1 MSRIAI
7 IAAMPGELKPFLD
20 ANAKEGRAHEKRGS
34 VDLWRLTWPEQGEW
48 IAACAGA
55 GVAAA
60 TRAFAEVEA
69 GGALDAVISIGW
81 AGALRPE
88 LLPGQAYCAAGVI
101 DARTGERFTT
111 SGCSE
116 SPDALK
122 GHGFSRAAEAQRSDA
137 ALAAEGMCVIEN
149 TSPQG
154 LKPKTSWVHRV
165 ARLKSCPFK
174 TLESLEQRESLA
186 QRSFSADSKA
196 VPFQSDLWVVTTP
209 RVADAAEKQ
218 RLASTYGA
226 ALVEME
232 AAAIARLAQMREIPF
247 YCVKGVSDG
256 YCDKLP
262 DFNRFISVDGR
273 FRLAAFVLFAA
284 LRPQHWIPLMRM
296 GENSKNAARRIA
308 ERVLGILNEEG
319 HIKKTND

>member
-1 MSRIAI
+1 MSRIGL
-7 IAAMPGELKPFLD
+7 IAAMPGELKPLT
-20 ANAKEGRAHEKRGS
+20 RGWQHTRS
-34 VDLWRLTWPEQGEW
+34 NGVDLWRQPHDGGEW

-69 GGALDAVISIGW
+69 YGPLDAVISIGW

-88 LLPGQAYCAAGVI
+88 LLPGQAYCAVGVL
-101 DARTGERFTT
+101 DARTGERFETF
-111 SGCSE
+111 GCLE
-116 SPDALK
+116 STEALK
-122 GHGFSRAAEAQRSDA
+122 GHGFIRAAETQKNDA

-154 LKPKTSWVHRV
+154 LKPKTSWAHRV

-186 QRSFSADSKA
+186 QRSFSAASKA
-196 VPFQSDLWVVTTP
+196 VPFQGNLWVVTTP

-218 RLASTYGA
+218 RLAAAYGA

-232 AAAIARLAQMREIPF
+232 AAALARLAQMREIPF
-247 YCVKGVSDG
+247 CCVKGISDG
-256 YCDKLP
+256 YSDKLP
-262 DFNRFISVDGR
+262 DFNRFILPNGR
-273 FRLAAFVLFAA
+273 LRLASFVLFAA

-296 GENSKNAARRIA
+296 GENSQRASRRIA
-308 ERVLGILNEEG
+308 ERVLGILNKEG
-319 HIKKTND
+319 SIKKPND